1 MNQNKTTMRAGRIR
15 RKIRAV
21 SNRPRLSIHKSNRFI
36 SLQLI
41 DDQTSKTIVGIHE
54 KTVTGATPSERR
66 QALAKAMAEKIKA
79 VKIKQ
84 VVFDRGANRYHGAV
98 AEIAEALRANG
109 IEF

>member
-1 MNQNKTTMRAGRIR
+1 MNIDTATKRAGRIR

-21 SNRPRLSIHKSNRFI
+21 SDRPRLSIHKSNRFI

-41 DDQTSKTIVGIHE
+41 DDQANKTIVGVHE

-66 QALAKAMAEKIKA
+66 QALAKVMAEKIKEKK
-79 VKIKQ
+79 VKQ
-84 VVFDRGANRYHGAV
+84 VVFDRGSNRYHGAV
-98 AEIAEALRANG
+98 AEIAEGLRSNG